1 MFPMTAKITMTEGA
15 YRRSLGPTFGIK
27 RMASSH

>member
-1 MFPMTAKITMTEGA
+1 MFPMTAKTTMTEEHTA
-15 YRRSLGPTFGIK
+15 VSLGPIFGIK